1 MPSGNVI
8 IKVGTAGRL
17 IPVEGAT
24 VFIAQKA
31 LNQNDTILAARKTD
45 RSGETVGITVET
57 PQRSLS
63 ESPGNDLP
71 FTSVDIRVEHPLYY
85 PHYISNA
92 QIFADTQSV
101 QNISLIPL
109 AMPTEKITDNV
120 FITPQNL

>member
-24 VFIAQKA
+24 VFIAQRTP
-31 LNQNDTILAARKTD
+31 NQSDTILATRNTD
-45 RSGETVGITVET
+45 RSGETESVTIET
-57 PQRSLS
+57 PEKRLS

-71 FTSVDIRVEHPLYY
+71 FTSVDIRIEHPLYY
-85 PHYISNA
+85 PHYIVDA

-101 QNISLIPL
+101 QNVNLIPL